1 MIPPRRILSILDQ
14 HWAVIERLI
23 NRYALSS
30 FSIQDLQ
37 NVLKWANPDWNSETI
52 YKEAQ
57 KLLQNDVVISL
68 AKSSQYELNRAIQ
81 EFAQYLLK
89 EHQLGLAEELHV
101 LVNDLKRRGDKLEQ
115 SGKAR
120 DNEEL
125 RRHTRIMD
133 DRVRQITR
141 QFAINESAIL
151 NIVEQAKKDETSI
164 ALHKRYAAVIEAF
177 DEYISPVMAMVDV
190 NGDFKL
196 AFDKVELQ
204 ISELID
210 DIVKTGHL
218 HSEKE
223 LLIQLRTRILDMH
236 LNGRESLSRS
246 AAALMPLRE
255 ELRKN
260 TLLTRQAS
268 HVLSLM
274 RKKGTQIMDASLP
287 IIGSENKKFSLGT
300 KSQMTAFMAELSN
313 FQEKRYE
320 LPDLA
325 DIPAYTPNNPP
336 DFSEIMG
343 KLEQA
348 PPTGDLFNWLNSE
361 FSELE
366 VDDLL
371 FIYQK
376 MSSEPSLSL
385 RHQNKTTV
393 QVKDFSV
400 TLHPL
405 ETCETDAAENH

>member
-57 KLLQNDVVISL
+57 KLLQNDVVVSL

-196 AFDKVELQ
+196 AFDKVEL
-204 ISELID
+204 
-210 DIVKTGHL
+210 
-218 HSEKE
+218 
-223 LLIQLRTRILDMH
+223 
-236 LNGRESLSRS
+236 
-246 AAALMPLRE
+246 
-255 ELRKN
+255 
-260 TLLTRQAS
+260 
-268 HVLSLM
+268 
-274 RKKGTQIMDASLP
+274 
-287 IIGSENKKFSLGT
+287 
-300 KSQMTAFMAELSN
+300 
-313 FQEKRYE
+313 
-320 LPDLA
+320 
-325 DIPAYTPNNPP
+325 
-336 DFSEIMG
+336 
-343 KLEQA
+343 
-348 PPTGDLFNWLNSE
+348 
-361 FSELE
+361 
-366 VDDLL
+366 
-371 FIYQK
+371 
-376 MSSEPSLSL
+376 
-385 RHQNKTTV
+385 
-393 QVKDFSV
+393 
-400 TLHPL
+400 
-405 ETCETDAAENH
+405 